1 MPVLQWG
8 LLFLLSLLLSLA
20 FLCIHLPAALLLGPM
35 IAGIAFSLKGITLQ
49 LPRSTFLAAQAILG
63 CMIAQNLTGS
73 ILTTLAVNWP
83 VVLAILLVTL
93 LSSAVVGWLLVRYSS
108 LPGNTGAWGS
118 SPGGAAAMVAMA
130 QDYGADIRL
139 VAFMQYLRVLF
150 VAGAAVLVTR
160 LILGDSAEA
169 VSQQIE
175 WFPPLSGNLWSTL
188 LLAAVA
194 GFAGRILRIPS
205 GTMLAPMI
213 VGAWLHAGGMIVI
226 ELPEWLLAIAYMAIG
241 WRIGLGFDR
250 QVFFMA
256 LRPLP
261 QILASIFALMAICAA
276 MAWGLA
282 HYMQIDFIT
291 AWLATSPG
299 GLDTVGVIPAGSN
312 ADMALIMAMQTL
324 RLFSILLT
332 GPAVARFISTYAPK
346 QPQA

>member
-73 ILTTLAVNWP
+73 ILTTLAMNWP

-169 VSQQIE
+169 VSQQIV

-299 GLDTVGVIPAGSN
+299 GLDTVAVIAAGSN